1 MSSSDTLIS
10 FLPLPHVFGR
20 LMEIFAF
27 SAGGRI
33 GYSTGDQLRL
43 LEDIGQL
50 RPTIFP
56 AVPRLL
62 NRVYAKVYAATIEAP
77 GLTGTLARRGLATKL
92 ANLEAGK
99 GFLHPLWDRILFS
112 KIKQAIGGNVRL
124 MLTGKSVGAFLYV
137 ILKREVCVHFS
148 PTPRLLIAFFLFT
161 LIVFLFRDPY
171 SFSSYFS

>member
-1 MSSSDTLIS
+1 MNAVLASADATTPMSPSDTLIS

-20 LMEIFAF
+20 VMEIFAF

-50 RPTIFP
+50 KPTIFP

-92 ANLEAGK
+92 ANLQAGK

-124 MLTGKSVGAFLYV
+124 MLTGTLGGAFFCL
-137 ILKREVCVHFS
+137 LSWCATFLHLFS
-148 PTPRLLIAFFLFT
+148 HATANGPFN
-161 LIVFLFRDPY
+161 
-171 SFSSYFS
+171 FSCSL

>member
-1 MSSSDTLIS
+1 MTHRNINSVLASGDATTPMSPSDVLIS

-20 LMEIFAF
+20 IMEVFAF
-27 SAGGRI
+27 SAGGKI

-50 RPTIFP
+50 KPTVFP

-77 GLTGTLARRGLATKL
+77 GLTGTLARRGLAAKL
-92 ANLEAGK
+92 ANLQAGK
-99 GFLHPLWDRILFS
+99 GFYHPFWDRILFS

-124 MLTGKSVGAFLYV
+124 MLTGTSGDGFYFICMLCWSENFASIFL
-137 ILKREVCVHFS
+137 
-148 PTPRLLIAFFLFT
+148 PRHG
-161 LIVFLFRDPY
+161 
-171 SFSSYFS
+171 